1 MELIKWVFATIIALT
16 VTLAGIG
23 LAIGAVIFATMV
35 KILGIFG
42 FIAAGIAMM
51 VKEKIDERS
60 QRDK

>member
-1 MELIKWVFATIIALT
+1 MELIKWVLATIVALT

-23 LAIGAVIFATMV
+23 LAIGAVIFATFV

-60 QRDK
+60 HKDK